1 MAAFFQVR
9 RTALILSAQIC
20 PKTNLE
26 LEIQKTNVDLRI
38 SILEILYVPMFG
50 LNGQPWIFWPN
61 LTKNELRVG
70 NSEN

>member
-1 MAAFFQVR
+1 MAAFFQVK
-9 RTALILSAQIC
+9 RTALILSPQIC

-50 LNGQPWIFWPN
+50 LNGQP
-61 LTKNELRVG
+61 
-70 NSEN
+70 